1 MDRTAEALWSS
12 WRIDCRGLWA
22 GGWIGEVPFFDRS
35 NDVGSYLVATPST
48 TPPNPQ
54 LTRTG
59 TPQSLHMLDYMASPE
74 EVAGMDEMQAA
85 VWTQQQ
91 GLADAIDWVVR
102 CACAVLCVRW
112 VVT

>member
-1 MDRTAEALWSS
+1 
-12 WRIDCRGLWA
+12 
-22 GGWIGEVPFFDRS
+22 
-35 NDVGSYLVATPST
+35 
-48 TPPNPQ
+48 
-54 LTRTG
+54 
-59 TPQSLHMLDYMASPE
+59 MLDYMASPE

>member
-1 MDRTAEALWSS
+1 MDRTARCHLLIN
-12 WRIDCRGLWA
+12 RLT
-22 GGWIGEVPFFDRS
+22 
-35 NDVGSYLVATPST
+35 GSFLVATPLFKL
-48 TPPNPQ
+48 Q

-59 TPQSLHMLDYMASPE
+59 TPQSLHMLDYLASPE

-102 CACAVLCVRW
+102 CAVFVCAGL
-112 VVT
+112 